1 MSVSIGG
8 RFMLTLLAN
17 LTPEKRK
24 TRTLTQF
31 GVIPFTGTQ
40 ENLSE
45 KIHRQPDV
53 VSHIPEAYDCFL
65 AQAQLEDNIYS
76 AGYRKEGLRDP

>member
-1 MSVSIGG
+1 MSVSMDG

-24 TRTLTQF
+24 TRNLTQF
-31 GVIPFTGTQ
+31 SVIPFTGTQ

-45 KIHRQPDV
+45 KIHR
-53 VSHIPEAYDCFL
+53 
-65 AQAQLEDNIYS
+65 
-76 AGYRKEGLRDP
+76 